1 MERSSDEII
10 ALEDT
15 VMAQQKGMKRAAKVV
30 KRKERKAAQKVK
42 ADFKK
47 LEKEIAEAVKAK

>member
-1 MERSSDEII
+1 
-10 ALEDT
+10 
-15 VMAQQKGMKRAAKVV
+15 MAQQKGMKRAAKVV